1 MNDDTETVSLYVHIP
16 FCRSKCLYCAF
27 YSEPVKDHDVDAVGD
42 ALIREMDRYEPTENI
57 CTVYIGGGSPSC
69 LGAANLLKLVNEI
82 TRRYGRIREF
92 TVEVNP
98 GQVDYAMLESLRQ
111 SGVNRLSI
119 GAQSFNNDELVL
131 LGRTHS
137 VADIT
142 SAVEQTKTAGFENI
156 SIDLI
161 FAIPGSTVVSW
172 KHSLRSAIEVGVQHI
187 SAYALTW
194 EKGTPLQ
201 AALES
206 GQIEAIDE
214 ETDRTMY
221 ESAIEELTEAGFGR
235 YEISNFAREGFE
247 CVHNL
252 RYWANDPF
260 IGVGPGAASWYRGK
274 RSMNIADIKEYV
286 QRIGGRQSVVA
297 ESEEPDSIERACQ
310 SAVLNLRRASGIDL
324 AEFTRRTGYDAT
336 EMFAKEIEQNM
347 RLGLLEKAQGRIRL
361 TAKALPIADS
371 VLSDFAAV

>member
-1 MNDDTETVSLYVHIP
+1 MNNKETVSLYVHIP
-16 FCRSKCLYCAF
+16 FCRSKYRYGAF
-27 YSEPVKDHDVDAVGD
+27 YSEPAKDHDINVLLD
-42 ALIREMDRYEPTENI
+42 ALISEMDLVAPTEKV

-69 LGAANLLKLVNEI
+69 LGADNLSKLVNEI
-82 TRRYGRIREF
+82 TKRCGPTEEF

-98 GQVDYAMLESLRQ
+98 SQVDYALLESLRK

-119 GAQSFNNDELVL
+119 GAQSFDNDELVL

-142 SAVEQTKTAGFENI
+142 SAVQQAKTAGFENI

-161 FAIPGSTVVSW
+161 FAIPGSTVMSW
-172 KHSLRSAIEVGVQHI
+172 KDSLRSAIEVGVQHI

-206 GQIEAIDE
+206 GEIQAVDE

-221 ESAIEELTEAGFGR
+221 ESAIEQLTEAGFGR

-260 IGVGPGAASWYRGK
+260 SGIGPGAASWYRGI

-286 QRIGGRQSVVA
+286 RGIGGGQSVVA

-324 AEFTRRTGYDAT
+324 AEFAGRTGHDAT

-347 RLGLLEKAQGRIRL
+347 RLGLLEEAQGRIRL
-361 TAKALPIADS
+361 TAKALPIADT

>member
-1 MNDDTETVSLYVHIP
+1 MNKKETVSLYVHIP
-16 FCRSKCLYCAF
+16 FCRSKCRYCAF
-27 YSEPVKDHDVDAVGD
+27 YSEPAKDHDIDTLLD
-42 ALIREMDRYEPTENI
+42 ALITEMDLYQPTEEI

-69 LGAANLLKLVNEI
+69 LGAANLSKLVNEI
-82 TRRYGRIREF
+82 TKRCGPTEEF

-98 GQVDYAMLESLRQ
+98 SHVDYALLESLRQ

-119 GAQSFNNDELVL
+119 GVQSFNNDELLL

-137 VADIT
+137 ADDIT
-142 SAVEQTKTAGFENI
+142 SAVEQAKTAGFENI

-172 KHSLRSAIEVGVQHI
+172 KQSLKSAIDLDVQHI

-206 GQIEAIDE
+206 GEIQAVDE

-235 YEISNFAREGFE
+235 YEISNFAHEGFE

-260 IGVGPGAASWYRGK
+260 IGIGPGAASWYRGK

-286 QRIGGRQSVVA
+286 RRIGGRQSVVA
-297 ESEEPDSIERACQ
+297 ETEEPDNIERACQ

-324 AEFTRRTGYDAT
+324 AEFATRTGYDAT
-336 EMFAKEIEQNM
+336 EMFAREIEQNM

-361 TAKALPIADS
+361 TAEALPIADT